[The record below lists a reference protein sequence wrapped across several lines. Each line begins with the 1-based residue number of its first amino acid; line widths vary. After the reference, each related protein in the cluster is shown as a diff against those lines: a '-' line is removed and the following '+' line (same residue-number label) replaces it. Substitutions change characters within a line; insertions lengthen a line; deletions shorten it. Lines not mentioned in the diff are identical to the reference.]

1 MGKETPTLIHKP
13 SLHHGGSSGVP
24 LAVYKFLLKLSISR
38 STLQILT
45 SLDLRGLKKNIPLWL
60 QHPKGDHSPH
70 PLSVWWHADLCQ
82 DMKYQNITKLSF
94 HIDSDSNHSLHPIST
109 LAQHIPGMSVDH
121 APTFE
126 TLCISFLHLRI
137 YYQLGLLHH
146 FVSHR
151 CLVVALPTGYSSM
164 SFVDDLS
171 TWWSAG
177 HEFDLVKLLASTEIG
192 RQDVNA
198 AGCPVR

>member
-13 SLHHGGSSGVP
+13 SLHCGGSSRVP

-45 SLDLRGLKKNIPLWL
+45 SLDLHGLKMNIPLWL

-70 PLSVWWHADLCQ
+70 PLSVWWHADLFQ
-82 DMKYQNITKLSF
+82 DMKYWNITKLSF
-94 HIDSDSNHSLHPIST
+94 HMDSDSNHSLRPIST
-109 LAQHIPGMSVDH
+109 LAQHIPGMSVDY

-126 TLCISFLHLRI
+126 TPCISFLHLGI
-137 YYQLGLLHH
+137 CYQLGLLCPTTASWWPFQPAIHAC
-146 FVSHR
+146 
-151 CLVVALPTGYSSM
+151 CLWTTFQLDDQQVMNLILLSFLPVLG
-164 SFVDDLS
+164 
-171 TWWSAG
+171 SA
-177 HEFDLVKLLASTEIG
+177 
-192 RQDVNA
+192 RQDVNV